1 MDLMGYEF
9 KRTKESWKKLGDCV
23 RKRLVEIGDSKE
35 RVVTYYETT
44 KGFYNLGEEKIKE
57 KICEELGINP
67 SEAIFKVKIH
77 DNLEFGCQMWIIYN
91 D

>member
-9 KRTKESWKKLGDCV
+9 KRTKESWDKLVECV
-23 RKRLVEIGDSKE
+23 RKRLEEIGDSKK

-44 KGFYNLGEEKIKE
+44 KGFYNLGADKIKE
-57 KICEELGINP
+57 KLCEDLGIKP
-67 SEAIFKVKIH
+67 SEAIFNIKTH

-91 D
+91 E